1 MNQLLPKNFGNPHA
15 LFAAKFAAEAPRA
28 RVREWYNPAPP
39 YLMTDSLRRW
49 MEFAGVR
56 AVRILAIIFV
66 ALVVARLLKAL
77 TDRLIQLA
85 KSQSRVAQMR
95 EQQTRTMAALLYSVG
110 LGLIVAIAIL
120 TALPEFGFNVSPV
133 EAAAAVAS
141 LALGFG
147 AQSLVKDLI
156 NGFFIVFEDQ
166 FVIGDLIQ
174 TNGETGRVEHLTLR
188 RTVLRNL
195 TGAMVTIPNS
205 LVGPVANLS
214 RDWSQVFVDIS
225 VPSEEMVGR
234 ALTALEKI
242 AADFRDDADWSPAL
256 VDGPRVLGVESLSLE
271 GIVIRL
277 QVRTVLNRKD
287 DVARELRRRIKLGFE
302 QSHIQLSQMYNV
314 SVREIPPS
322 NS

>member
-1 MNQLLPKNFGNPHA
+1 
-15 LFAAKFAAEAPRA
+15 
-28 RVREWYNPAPP
+28 
-39 YLMTDSLRRW
+39 

-56 AVRILAIIFV
+56 ALRVLIIVFI
-66 ALVVARLLKAL
+66 ALLVARLLRAL
-77 TDRLIQLA
+77 TSRLIQSA
-85 KSQSRVAQMR
+85 KSPSRVAQMR
-95 EQQTRTMAALLYSVG
+95 EQQTRTVAALLYSVG
-110 LGLIVAIAIL
+110 LGIIVGVAVL

-147 AQSLVKDLI
+147 AQNLVKDLI

-188 RTVLRNL
+188 RTVLRNVA
-195 TGAMVTIPNS
+195 GAMVTIPNG

-214 RDWSQVFVDIS
+214 RDWSQVFVDVT

-242 AADFRDDADWSPAL
+242 AGDFRDDADWSPAL
-256 VDGPRVLGVESLSLE
+256 VDGPRVLGIEALSLD
-271 GIVIRL
+271 GTAIRL
-277 QVRTVLNRKD
+277 QVRTVLNRKE

-302 QSHIQLSQMYNV
+302 QSRISLSQMYNV
-314 SVREIPPS
+314 SVREVPPP